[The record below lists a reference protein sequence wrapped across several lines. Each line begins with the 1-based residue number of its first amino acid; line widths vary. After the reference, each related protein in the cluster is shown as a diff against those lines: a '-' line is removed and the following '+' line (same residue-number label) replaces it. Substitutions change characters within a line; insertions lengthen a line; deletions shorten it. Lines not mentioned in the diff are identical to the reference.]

1 MLDFN
6 TSQIEKIL
14 TFDKYMDILKL
25 EKNKPIKVIG

>member
-14 TFDKYMDILKL
+14 TFDKYTDILKL